1 MAKWTLTSLPFLGL
15 GGGQQSL
22 RLMSVYTFVLVS
34 QISSLGSVSRRLFMR
49 VSTVLSYNKLTF
61 LLCEL
66 LHHVLTIEAYLVD

>member
-1 MAKWTLTSLPFLGL
+1 MAKWTLTSLPFLSL

-22 RLMSVYTFVLVS
+22 RLSVYTFVLVS

-66 LHHVLTIEAYLVD
+66 LHHAQAIEAYLVD